1 MSDDILD
8 ELSKQQAE
16 LDAAAGKAM
25 QDGPD
30 DAELGR
36 MKAEADFSKLIQRF
50 NEGCAQMERTKR
62 DIPVLVLNAC
72 NTSQAGLDGR
82 LKDIEERQV
91 ALKNDVAHTYQAVRV
106 EAASMR
112 FLMHVYGLAV
122 LALIIGIACFL
133 IYVYASAHVPN

>member
-8 ELSKQQAE
+8 ELSKQQRE
-16 LDAAAGKAM
+16 LDSAAGRAM

-30 DAELGR
+30 DVEVER
-36 MKAEADFSKLIQRF
+36 MKTEADFSKLIQRF
-50 NEGCAQMERTKR
+50 NEGCTQMEKTKR
-62 DIPVLVLNAC
+62 DIPGLVLDAC
-72 NTSQAGLDGR
+72 HQSQAGLGGR

-106 EAASMR
+106 EAASVR